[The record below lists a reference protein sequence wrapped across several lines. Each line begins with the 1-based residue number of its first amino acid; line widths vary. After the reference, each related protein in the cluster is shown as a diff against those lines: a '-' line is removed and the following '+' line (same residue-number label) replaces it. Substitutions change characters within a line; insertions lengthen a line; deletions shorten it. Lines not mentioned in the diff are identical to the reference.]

1 MKSIIRNVLIYS
13 LALFALS
20 EIISGVEISG
30 GLPTFVLGG
39 AVLSI
44 MFIVVKPVLN
54 LVTLPLNILT
64 LGLFSFFSNIILL
77 FLLTLVVLDIKV
89 SPFVFPGFSYS
100 GFVLPRTELNQIF
113 AFIVSGLLLSGII
126 TVLTWLIKK

>member
-13 LALFALS
+13 LALLHFRKLFQELRFQADS
-20 EIISGVEISG
+20 Q
-30 GLPTFVLGG
+30 PFVLGG

-77 FLLTLVVLDIKV
+77 F
-89 SPFVFPGFSYS
+89 Y
-100 GFVLPRTELNQIF
+100 
-113 AFIVSGLLLSGII
+113 
-126 TVLTWLIKK
+126 